1 MYKHLATILSSLLL
15 IGFSME
21 TRADWPVG
29 KHRMALTPSY
39 TYSTSKRFFNTNSQL
54 ESSPFEGRYTNQTI
68 GIYGAIGVGRNTDFM
83 FNVPLNFIT
92 SKNLYDKVNKVG
104 VGDLITGFAFH
115 TPSKDLKKYFT
126 IKAGI
131 IIPLYSNVTEPYM
144 GFGSKGAFI
153 GTNYSFNVKKNTFAI
168 VEGVFTRYFDQQDGP
183 NQFNVN
189 LIYGMELPK
198 SNLLI
203 FTLNH
208 QTSSSADKN
217 FSAAN
222 QAANK
227 DFMFG
232 TLSGS
237 WGKKISRTVTPS
249 LKVFYT
255 IYGRSAGQS
264 LGFSLSA
271 TIKIP

>member
-1 MYKHLATILSSLLL
+1 MYKQLASILVTLFLVG
-15 IGFSME
+15 ISMDS
-21 TRADWPVG
+21 RADWPVG

-39 TYSTSKRFFNTNSQL
+39 TYSTSKRFFNKDGQL
-54 ESSPFEGRYTNQTI
+54 ESSPFDGRYTAQTL
-68 GIYGAIGVGRNTDFM
+68 GIYGVAGIGRTTDFM
-83 FNVPLNFIT
+83 FNIPLEFVT
-92 SKNLYDKVNKVG
+92 SKNSFGKVNKAG
-104 VGDLITGFAFH
+104 VGDMIAGFAFH

-126 IKAGI
+126 VKLGV
-131 IIPLYSNVTEPYM
+131 IIPLYSNITEPYL
-144 GFGSKGAFI
+144 GLGSKGAFI
-153 GTNYSFNVKKNTFAI
+153 GANYSLNVKKNTFLI
-168 VEGVFTRYFDQQDGP
+168 VEGVYTRFFDQQDGP
-183 NQFNVN
+183 NQYNVN

-208 QTSSSADKN
+208 ELSTSADKA
-217 FSAAN
+217 FSIIN
-222 QAANK
+222 QNANK

-232 TLSGS
+232 TFAAS

-249 LKVFYT
+249 IKAFYT

-264 LGFSLSA
+264 LGISLSA

>member
-1 MYKHLATILSSLLL
+1 MYKQFAPLLMIFILLG
-15 IGFSME
+15 ISME
-21 TRADWPVG
+21 SWADWPVG

-39 TYSTSKRFFNTNSQL
+39 TYSTSKRFFNTSGQL
-54 ESSPFEGRYTNQTI
+54 ESSPFDGRYTNQTL
-68 GIYGAIGVGRNTDFM
+68 GIYGAIGVGRNTDFL
-83 FNVPLNFIT
+83 FNVPLDFIT
-92 SKNLYDKVNKVG
+92 SKNAYDKVTKIG

-131 IIPLYSNVTEPYM
+131 IIPLYSNITQPYL

-153 GTNYSFNVKKNTFAI
+153 GSNYSFNVKKNTFAI
-168 VEGVFTRYFDQQDGP
+168 IEGVYTRYFDEQDGP

-208 QTSSSADKN
+208 ETSSSADKS
-217 FSAAN
+217 FSSIN
-222 QAANK
+222 QNANK

-232 TLSGS
+232 TLSAS
-237 WGKKISRTVTPS
+237 WGKKISRTLTPS
-249 LKVFYT
+249 LKFFYT
-255 IYGRSAGQS
+255 IYGRNAGQS
-264 LGFSLSA
+264 LGISLST